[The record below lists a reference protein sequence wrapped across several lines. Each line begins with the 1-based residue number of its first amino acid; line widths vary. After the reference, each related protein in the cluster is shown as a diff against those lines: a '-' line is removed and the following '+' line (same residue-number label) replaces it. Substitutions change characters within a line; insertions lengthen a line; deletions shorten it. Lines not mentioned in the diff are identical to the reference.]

1 MGGGS
6 RSSYGIVNGVFMT
19 CACRMN
25 ARLHAVFFM
34 FLGYLTTDVILWPTN
49 CVINSLHTSHRQT
62 LSYSHSAKQTELSY
76 LRSLIVVFVI
86 PEYTTGVLSQRTSCE
101 VQWDLG
107 PVLSHPSLLPTCY
120 YRNRGGRAESL
131 FSQ

>member
-1 MGGGS
+1 
-6 RSSYGIVNGVFMT
+6 MT
-19 CACRMN
+19 CACRTN

-62 LSYSHSAKQTELSY
+62 LSYSDSAKQTELSY
-76 LRSLIVVFVI
+76 LRSLWCSSYLNTLQGFILGGHPVR
-86 PEYTTGVLSQRTSCE
+86 Y
-101 VQWDLG
+101 QWDLG
-107 PVLSHPSLLPTCY
+107 PVLSHPSLLPTRY